1 MWRQWEKV
9 VGDKHTL
16 TQKINNGNKMRN
28 ENLDYETCHNQLPM
42 EEGKGN
48 GTLFSFHQ
56 RKEKKTSGIYLP

>member
-1 MWRQWEKV
+1 
-9 VGDKHTL
+9 
-16 TQKINNGNKMRN
+16 MRN